1 MISAADVRYSNRSV
15 SRSAFQKC
23 MGRVPSDGKIPD
35 DICQRKANVQYSCS
49 HSEVSMLRRRYRSG
63 TPGRSTSV
71 IAQTYRNEHVLPVVL
86 YICLRLTYRQG
97 IFRRMVPD
105 PYIFGKLSARR
116 FDCCIVRLQQSSF
129 RLFIARSIIFTLT
142 VSPYGGLK

>member
-1 MISAADVRYSNRSV
+1 MYNFPSRARVLETARALGAGRFAAGSQMYRMYFF
-15 SRSAFQKC
+15 A
-23 MGRVPSDGKIPD
+23 
-35 DICQRKANVQYSCS
+35 CQQFLV
-49 HSEVSMLRRRYRSG
+49 
-63 TPGRSTSV
+63 
-71 IAQTYRNEHVLPVVL
+71 VLEAYVLL

-129 RLFIARSIIFTLT
+129 RLFIARSIISTLT
-142 VSPYGGLK
+142 VSSYGGLE